1 MSADG
6 RHLAPS
12 ADDFIAGAS
21 VPAEPVT
28 AIEGATE
35 QGGKLA
41 IKPLMVGADTLVME
55 VHRKQG
61 LIDPAHHHPDHE
73 SICYLVSGRMRV
85 IIEGREFIA
94 GPGDIWKH
102 RPGVTHYH
110 EALEDCVQIEIK
122 SPAIK
127 TWQ

>member
-1 MSADG
+1 MTQNE
-6 RHLAPS
+6 RRLAPS
-12 ADDFIAGAS
+12 GSDFIAGAS

-35 QGGKLA
+35 QAGKLA
-41 IKPLMVGADTLVME
+41 IKPLMVGDDTLVME
-55 VHRKQG
+55 VHRKKG
-61 LIDPAHHHPDHE
+61 LIDPEHFHGDHE

-85 IIEGREFIA
+85 VIEGREFVA

-122 SPAIK
+122 NPAMK
-127 TWQ
+127 TWG

>member
-1 MSADG
+1 MSHSE
-6 RHLAPS
+6 RRLAPTME
-12 ADDFIAGAS
+12 DFVAGAS

-28 AIEGATE
+28 AIEGAAE
-35 QGGKLA
+35 AGGKLA
-41 IKPLMVGADTLVME
+41 IKPLMVGDDALFME
-55 VHRKQG
+55 VHRKRG
-61 LIDPAHHHPDHE
+61 LIDPEHHHPDHE

-85 IIEGREFIA
+85 VIDGREFVA

-122 SPAIK
+122 TPAVK
-127 TWQ
+127 TWG